1 VVEDRVALIVA
12 VVFLATKPVLTVN
25 ATLVAAEGTVTVA
38 GTDAAVVLLAILT
51 VTPLDGAG
59 LLMVTVAVELAP
71 PVIDVGDN
79 EMLCSVWA

>member
-1 VVEDRVALIVA
+1 MVEDRVALIVA